1 MGLDLAVEVPLPGV
15 FPAPVLRHQPDRP
28 AGGLRRRVE
37 PENLQSLQ
45 SVHRGRPGLPRL
57 TAGIARREARA
68 AVPEPV
74 GTLEREE
81 TRTPAVM
88 LHPGSLSRHVAGRRV
103 REIAQHLPAEGGVA
117 VE

>member
-1 MGLDLAVEVPLPGV
+1 VQIATFKDDGYSAFKEVTRDGFGELIV
-15 FPAPVLRHQPDRP
+15 
-28 AGGLRRRVE
+28 RRRVK

-45 SVHRGRPGLPRL
+45 CVHRGRPGLPRL

-88 LHPGSLSRHVAGRRV
+88 LQPGSLSRHVAGRRV